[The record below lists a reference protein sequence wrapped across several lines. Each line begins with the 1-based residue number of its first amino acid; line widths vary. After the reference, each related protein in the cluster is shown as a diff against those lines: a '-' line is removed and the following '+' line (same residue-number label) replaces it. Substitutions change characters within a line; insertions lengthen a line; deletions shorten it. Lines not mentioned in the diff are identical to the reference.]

1 MLFAC
6 WSVKGGSGTTVVAAS
21 LALLFSHSSPAGVL
35 LLDGAGDLAPAL
47 GVEASGRPGLAD
59 WLASSDA
66 DGAALGRLELD
77 VTPALRLVPWGA
89 GLSSSGPSAPSHL
102 DRLVVTLAAE
112 KRPVVVD
119 CGSTGGPF
127 TWAVAGVASLSLLVM
142 RPCYLAL
149 RRALA
154 APLRPSG
161 VVLVNEPGRSL
172 TAAEIEDA
180 LGVPVRAEV
189 PWHDGVAR
197 SVDAGLL
204 AGRLP
209 RTLARALGR
218 EEAA

>member
-21 LALLFSHSSPAGVL
+21 LALLFSHSSPPGVL
-35 LLDGAGDLAPAL
+35 LLDSAGDAAPAL
-47 GVEASGRPGLAD
+47 GIDDGGRPGLAD
-59 WLASSDA
+59 WLASDDA
-66 DGAALGRLELD
+66 DAAALARLELE
-77 VTPALRLVPWGA
+77 VTPTLRMVPWHGGA
-89 GLSSSGPSAPSHL
+89 APVEPGHL
-102 DRLVVTLAAE
+102 DRLVLALAAE

-119 CGSTGGPF
+119 CGSVGGPF
-127 TWAVAGVASLSLLVM
+127 TWTVAGVASLSLLVM

-154 APLRPSG
+154 APIRPSG

-172 TAAEIEDA
+172 TANEIEDA

-189 PWHDGVAR
+189 PWNDGVAR

-209 RTLARALGR
+209 RTLARALG
-218 EEAA
+218 EAA

>member
-21 LALLFSHSSPAGVL
+21 LALLFSHSSPSGVL
-35 LLDGAGDLAPAL
+35 LLDSAGDAAPAL
-47 GVEASGRPGLAD
+47 GIDDGGRPGLAD
-59 WLASSDA
+59 WLASDDA
-66 DGAALGRLELD
+66 DAAALNRLEVEVTPTLRMVPWRGGAA
-77 VTPALRLVPWGA
+77 PA
-89 GLSSSGPSAPSHL
+89 APGHL
-102 DRLVVTLAAE
+102 DRLVLALAAE

-119 CGSTGGPF
+119 CGSVGGPF
-127 TWAVAGVASLSLLVM
+127 TWTVAGVASLSLLVM

-154 APLRPSG
+154 APIRPSG

-172 TAAEIEDA
+172 TAEEIEDA

-189 PWHDGVAR
+189 PWNDGVAR

-209 RTLARALGR
+209 RTLARALG
-218 EEAA
+218 EAA